1 MFAILIR
8 AISDVIQSVF
18 YQFTTSSDISEELME
33 EYRMI
38 SNFKQKEIIRLHTVF
53 HDISSNKSTLT
64 KDELLNISA
73 LVHNPLKERVALCFG
88 YDEDCIEL
96 DFRGFLKGIAL
107 FNGPGQRELKLR
119 TAFRIQDFDGDGVIN
134 KSDLTCYIQ
143 KITSN
148 SLKDEEV
155 ENIVAQVLSE
165 SSSDVNQEVINF
177 SDFQK
182 VVAPSDFQAKLLLP
196 I

>member
-1 MFAILIR
+1 MFSALH
-8 AISDVIQSVF
+8 QSASSVVQSIF
-18 YQFTTSSDISEELME
+18 YPFTTSSDISEELME

-38 SNFKQKEIIRLHTVF
+38 SNFKQKEIIRLHSVF
-53 HDISSNKSTLT
+53 HDISSNKSTVT
-64 KDELLNISA
+64 RDEFLNISA

-88 YDEDCIEL
+88 YDEECIEL
-96 DFRGFLKGIAL
+96 DFRGFLKGLAL
-107 FNGPGQRELKLR
+107 FNGPGQREQKLR

-143 KITSN
+143 KITCN

-155 ENIVAQVLSE
+155 ENIVSQLMGE
-165 SSSDVNQEVINF
+165 SSSDVNQDVINF